1 MNQQDLSEKISC
13 AEWDNKR
20 KDWVSADIVERGIE
34 MQTDHGYEQAVGY
47 LMAHDIPFD
56 VIERALL
63 NRLER
68 RARTSGAL

>member
-1 MNQQDLSEKISC
+1 MGSGMSC
-13 AEWDNKR
+13 GDWDNKR

-34 MQTDHGYEQAVGY
+34 MQADHGYEQAFGY
-47 LMAHDIPFD
+47 LMGHDIPYD

-68 RARTSGAL
+68 RSRISGSL